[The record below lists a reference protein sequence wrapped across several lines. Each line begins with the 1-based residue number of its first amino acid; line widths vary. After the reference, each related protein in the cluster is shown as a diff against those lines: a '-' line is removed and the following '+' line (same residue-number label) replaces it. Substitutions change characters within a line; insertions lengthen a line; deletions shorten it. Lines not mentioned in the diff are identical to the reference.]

1 MSQVNVEIVR
11 RAFEFEVSGQGGRA
25 EALADFDPNVVMNP
39 VEEAP
44 SYGLN
49 AFRDNFKRW
58 SSAWDE
64 LEVTAD
70 RQDRARRRVHQA
82 GRSPRSGR
90 AAGVALRAGPHVPD
104 SPRTP
109 RAALEPAAGTSAVR
123 LSDESPPRTRGAHL
137 PTHLKVFM
145 VLPEVARSP

>member
-64 LEVTAD
+64 LEVTAEEFIDGGD
-70 RQDRARRRVHQA
+70 RVLVIARHR
-82 GRSPRSGR
+82 GRGRGSG
-90 AAGVALRAGPHVPD
+90 AEVETLFYEVYTLRAGKIVRVD
-104 SPRTP
+104 EFTK
-109 RAALEPAAGTSAVR
+109 RAEALEAAGLR
-123 LSDESPPRTRGAHL
+123 E
-137 PTHLKVFM
+137 
-145 VLPEVARSP
+145 